1 MILQDFY
8 NFNVHMSCPNELQNS
23 SEKDHETLNIICN
36 TNTNVSQFLWKQLTS
51 DMWTCN
57 KSKK

>member
-1 MILQDFY
+1 MILQDFS
-8 NFNVHMSCPNELQNS
+8 NFNVHMSCPNELQNF
-23 SEKDHETLNIICN
+23 SEKDHEALNIICN